1 MAMSATLAWET
12 VEETDPK
19 GQKTTSVQRASV
31 PGGWLLRDA
40 AARGALVFVPDP
52 THSWGAPIT
61 RGREIDFGD

>member
-1 MAMSATLAWET
+1 MAMTAVLAWET
-12 VEETDPK
+12 VEETDPT

-40 AARGALVFVPDP
+40 NVRGALVFVPDA